1 MDSSSLT
8 ISPRKLHYDLYS
20 YSYKEDS
27 NTPLVIN
34 VLASLI
40 ERNMARAQR
49 IVKNCSSRVL
59 SKASTKIFDCK
70 EIPDLTIQSYLE
82 RIFRYTRAGPSVYV
96 VAYVYID
103 RFCQN
108 NVGFRINSTN
118 VHRLLITTIM
128 VASKYVEDMWV
139 LFSLIFLYLFFSICT
154 FLHIIKKVVFINL
167 LLFKNKLIS
176 YIIFKVKGL
185 LN

>member
-1 MDSSSLT
+1 MASSLT

-59 SKASTKIFDCK
+59 SKASTKIFDCR

-108 NVGFRINSTN
+108 NVGFRINSRN

-154 FLHIIKKVVFINL
+154 FLQI
-167 LLFKNKLIS
+167 
-176 YIIFKVKGL
+176 
-185 LN
+185 

>member
-1 MDSSSLT
+1 
-8 ISPRKLHYDLYS
+8 
-20 YSYKEDS
+20 
-27 NTPLVIN
+27 
-34 VLASLI
+34 
-40 ERNMARAQR
+40 MARAQR

-59 SKASTKIFDCK
+59 IKASTKIFDCK

-128 VASKYVEDMWV
+128 VASKYVEDM
-139 LFSLIFLYLFFSICT
+139 
-154 FLHIIKKVVFINL
+154 
-167 LLFKNKLIS
+167 
-176 YIIFKVKGL
+176 
-185 LN
+185 